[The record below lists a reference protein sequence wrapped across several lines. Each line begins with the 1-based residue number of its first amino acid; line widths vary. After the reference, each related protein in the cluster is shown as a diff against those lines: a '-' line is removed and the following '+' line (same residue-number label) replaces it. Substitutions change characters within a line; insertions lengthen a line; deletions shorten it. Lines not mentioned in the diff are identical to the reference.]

1 MYILGLDPAAQGL
14 GGRPHLVLR
23 SPSGAAWIVVL
34 GLLLAA
40 GVVVVYR
47 SERGG
52 TLLRRTV
59 AGVLRVAFLVL
70 LLALL
75 LRPTL
80 RFNLEGAFAG
90 RCCCSSMTVPA

>member
-1 MYILGLDPAAQGL
+1 MQGEGGDRLKWIMYILGLDPNAQGL

-34 GLLLAA
+34 ALLLAA
-40 GVVVVYR
+40 CVIALYW

-52 TLLRRTV
+52 TFLRRTLAAILHV
-59 AGVLRVAFLVL
+59 GFLIL

-80 RFNLEGAFAG
+80 RFNLEG
-90 RCCCSSMTVPA
+90 TV